1 LNELEKIK
9 NSLLLLLL
17 LLDLNESSSGFANE
31 LLEEQNRKEKF
42 SVSEEEEEEA
52 RGSVQVRFVFDF
64 VFEIF
69 CSVLFG
75 EKTSFRGT
83 VDIFRVSINKTMRR
97 ISRPFFEVTLI

>member
-1 LNELEKIK
+1 MNELEKIK

-52 RGSVQVRFVFDF
+52 REVLSKFVLFLISF
-64 VFEIF
+64 SKS
-69 CSVLFG
+69 SVLFCLERKRALEG
-75 EKTSFRGT
+75 RWIYLGFQ
-83 VDIFRVSINKTMRR
+83 
-97 ISRPFFEVTLI
+97 